1 MDQHFTWMGMLLIV
15 SWVVTVSLII
25 YVLAK

>member
-1 MDQHFTWMGMLLIV
+1 MDQHFIWMGILLIV
-15 SWVVTVSLII
+15 SWVVSLSLIM